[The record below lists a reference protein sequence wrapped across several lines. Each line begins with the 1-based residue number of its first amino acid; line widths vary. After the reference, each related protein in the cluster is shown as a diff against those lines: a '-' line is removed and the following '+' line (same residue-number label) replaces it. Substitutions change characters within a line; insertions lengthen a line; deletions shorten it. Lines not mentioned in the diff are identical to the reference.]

1 VRLDAVILDALP
13 FPLGW
18 RLPPAGEPE
27 AGPDWLAFAAG
38 PQTDL
43 FADPGGAPARVE
55 SPLLLGLPEGDYQ
68 LAARAS
74 ARFEATYDA
83 AALIVWSSETSW
95 AKLALERSPQGE
107 PTIVTVVTRGLSDDV
122 NSFAVPGGVAW
133 LRVSRLGAAYAFHAS
148 LDGAW
153 WSLVR
158 YCTLDG
164 AGAASVGFS
173 VQSPTGEG
181 THGRFDAIAW
191 RPERLA
197 ELRNGS

>member
-1 VRLDAVILDALP
+1 MTGLLP
-13 FPLGW
+13 FPLRW
-18 RLPPAGEPE
+18 HLPPAGEPE
-27 AGPDWLAFAAG
+27 SGPDWVAFAAG

-55 SPLLLGLPEGDYQ
+55 PPLLLGVPEGDYQ
-68 LAARAS
+68 LAARVS
-74 ARFEATYDA
+74 ARLEATYDA

-122 NSFAVPGGVAW
+122 NSFTAPGGAAS
-133 LRVSRLGAAYAFHAS
+133 LRVSRLGSAYAFHAS
-148 LDGAW
+148 LGGAW
-153 WSLVR
+153 WSLIR
-158 YCTLDG
+158 YFTLDG
-164 AGAASVGFS
+164 AETAAVGFS

-191 RPERLA
+191 SSDRLA
-197 ELRNGS
+197 ELRDGS